1 MRIKKVRPY
10 LSWVRTNQTGSC
22 SFFLSCFAILNFL
35 NARLTSLLVEN
46 RGESYLDRWVMT
58 VNPLPPWGLEGLNPV
73 YPESGPIRSDPAHFF
88 VCWAAM
94 QYSILLTT
102 RQASLLVKNR
112 GGSCLDRQVM
122 TVNPLPLWG
131 LERLDPIYHES
142 GLIRS
147 DPVHFF
153 ELLCNTQ
160 FFNYQ
165 TDKSNSQKQRGKLSR
180 QASHGS

>member
-1 MRIKKVRPY
+1 MQYSI
-10 LSWVRTNQTGSC
+10 
-22 SFFLSCFAILNFL
+22 FLTTRQA
-35 NARLTSLLVEN
+35 SLLVKN
-46 RGESYLDRWVMT
+46 RGGSCLDRQVMT
-58 VNPLPPWGLEGLNPV
+58 VNQLPLWGLEWLNPV

-88 VCWAAM
+88 LSCYA
-94 QYSILLTT
+94 ILNFLTT
-102 RQASLLVKNR
+102 RQTSLLVKNR

-153 ELLCNTQ
+153 ELLWNTQ